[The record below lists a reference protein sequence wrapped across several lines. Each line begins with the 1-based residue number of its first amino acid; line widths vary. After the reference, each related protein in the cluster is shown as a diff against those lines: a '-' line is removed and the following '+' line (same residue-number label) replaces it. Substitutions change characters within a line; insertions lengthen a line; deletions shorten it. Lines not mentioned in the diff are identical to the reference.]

1 MNEIERRTLLGA
13 AGIGALAAIAKAG
26 PLDPPAGA
34 LSPTGRT
41 LDEIYNKI
49 PSVGGS
55 DGRIPVN
62 TPGSILSPGS
72 YVLTGNLIVSG
83 SITTIFIAT
92 SNVTLD
98 LNGFRVGNTG
108 STGACIALI
117 GAVSNVTIRNGSTVN
132 GESGVFADGGLC
144 RGILIENVRVYNP
157 RLTGI
162 VLANAAAR
170 DCVIRRCE
178 VCECGIASTAVDVSA
193 PVIGI
198 GYNGSAGRIEEC
210 TVHTLANNGT
220 GTVTSRGVYTNNVLG
235 TGNLVANCHLGNNG
249 GVAGIGIN
257 NLAASTVYRN
267 NAVSGYSTPYSG
279 GVNGGG
285 NA

>member
-1 MNEIERRTLLGA
+1 MNEIERRALLGA
-13 AGIGALAAIAKAG
+13 AGIGALAAMSKAG

-34 LSPTGRT
+34 VTPTGRT
-41 LDEIYNKI
+41 LDEVYNRI
-49 PSVGGS
+49 PAVGGS
-55 DGRIPVN
+55 DGRIPIASS
-62 TPGSILSPGS
+62 GSISNPGS
-72 YVLTGNLIVSG
+72 YALTNNLITTGAV
-83 SITTIFIAT
+83 TTIFITA

-108 STGACIALI
+108 SAGTCIALI
-117 GAVSNVTIRNGSTVN
+117 GAVSNITIRNGVTVN
-132 GESGVFADGGLC
+132 GESGIFADGGFC
-144 RGILIENVRVYNP
+144 RGVLIENVRVYNP

-178 VCECGIASTAVDVSA
+178 VCECGMTSTAVDVNA

-210 TVHTLANNGT
+210 SVHTLANNGT
-220 GTVTSRGVYTNNVLG
+220 GTVTSRGIYTNNSGG
-235 TGNLVANCHLGNNG
+235 TGNLVVRCHLGSSG

-257 NLAASTVYRN
+257 NLSASTVYRD

-279 GVNGGG
+279 GTNAGG